1 MGRDIWSC
9 SHWRILLGRHA
20 SSSPWLPFI
29 LRLTL
34 LILLSVLVCRS
45 SSPSCS
51 GVSGFHQSQRLRHS
65 QLVSTTSRPV
75 PRTNHVSLCLSF
87 FFFFF
92 LCLFC
97 VWTDLR
103 HGTIYCPSCLPFKA
117 SFIFTFSNS
126 LSSLLSRRFSKL
138 TSFSQKCIFIQLY
151 FITCQGC
158 SSIHPAEALL

>member
-51 GVSGFHQSQRLRHS
+51 GVSGFHESQRLRHS

-87 FFFFF
+87 FFLFFF
-92 LCLFC
+92 YVCF
-97 VWTDLR
+97 VFGRTW
-103 HGTIYCPSCLPFKA
+103 GTAPSIALAAYHSKRVLSSPFQIVYLPFCPEGFL
-117 SFIFTFSNS
+117 SLRLSHRSVFSYNFI
-126 LSSLLSRRFSKL
+126 L
-138 TSFSQKCIFIQLY
+138 
-151 FITCQGC
+151 
-158 SSIHPAEALL
+158 